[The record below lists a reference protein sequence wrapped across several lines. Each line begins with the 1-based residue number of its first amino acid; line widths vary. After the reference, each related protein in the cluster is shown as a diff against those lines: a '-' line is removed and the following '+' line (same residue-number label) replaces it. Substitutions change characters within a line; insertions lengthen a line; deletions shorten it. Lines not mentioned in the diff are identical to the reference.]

1 MPILCL
7 SPAMS
12 QTGVEENAGTNLS
25 LISCSWSNPPPPLF
39 KIFLSTQIEHSLVY
53 FIRYPRPK
61 LLLELLELLKLFRKI
76 KKPSHRSYYSHPK
89 NNCK

>member
-53 FIRYPRPK
+53 LI
-61 LLLELLELLKLFRKI
+61 I
-76 KKPSHRSYYSHPK
+76 GCKPLNRIARRSY
-89 NNCK
+89 